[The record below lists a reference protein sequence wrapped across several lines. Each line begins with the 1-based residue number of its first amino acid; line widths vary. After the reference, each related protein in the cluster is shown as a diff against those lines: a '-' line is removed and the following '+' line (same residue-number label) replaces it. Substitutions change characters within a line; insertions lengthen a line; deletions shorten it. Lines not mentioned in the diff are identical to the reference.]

1 MNFVYPPPHPV
12 TKLRKISIKYI
23 LSFFPE
29 KHIFMADP
37 GQPLPFEGLTPLQR
51 DNLRQERD
59 VDIQECHAIVQF
71 FSQM

>member
-1 MNFVYPPPHPV
+1 MASNSFVLIPG
-12 TKLRKISIKYI
+12 RRDFNKIYFII
-23 LSFFPE
+23 LPE